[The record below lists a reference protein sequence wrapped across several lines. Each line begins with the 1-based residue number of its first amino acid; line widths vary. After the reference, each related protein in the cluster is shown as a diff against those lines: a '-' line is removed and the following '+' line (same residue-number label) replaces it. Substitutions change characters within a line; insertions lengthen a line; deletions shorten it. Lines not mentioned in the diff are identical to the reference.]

1 MPSST
6 EVDPKAEPKAGAAS
20 GGTGQP
26 IEAFRDDAKRLSAEE
41 FERRH
46 GSAFLLLT
54 AVRPRT
60 AQDTYSTHLALLD
73 EEDGHTGALAT
84 WVYAL
89 RSSVHIVTLGRARE
103 SDVVI
108 PDRSISRRHALL
120 KRDGDRYLVLDADS
134 SNGTSINGRNVLT
147 RFAGPPTPLGPGDT
161 LRVGS
166 LEFTFAPVA
175 ALREMAAKLR

>member
-1 MPSST
+1 MSATPHPPGS
-6 EVDPKAEPKAGAAS
+6 AGS
-20 GGTGQP
+20 GRP
-26 IEAFRDDAKRLSAEE
+26 IEAYRDDARNLTKEDFA
-41 FERRH
+41 RRH
-46 GSAFLLLT
+46 GNAFLLLS

-60 AQDTYSTHLALLD
+60 GQDTFSTHLALLD
-73 EEDGHTGALAT
+73 EEEGHTGALAT

-103 SDVVI
+103 SDVMI
-108 PDRSISRRHALL
+108 PDRSVSRRHALL
-120 KRDGDRYLVLDADS
+120 KRDGDGDRFLVLDAGS

-166 LEFTFAPVA
+166 LEFTFAHAA